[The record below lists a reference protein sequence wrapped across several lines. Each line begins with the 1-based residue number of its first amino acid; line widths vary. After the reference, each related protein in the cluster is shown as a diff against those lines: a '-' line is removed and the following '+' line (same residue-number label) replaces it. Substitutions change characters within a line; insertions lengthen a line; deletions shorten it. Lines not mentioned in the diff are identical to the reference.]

1 MEKYMKRYFVLGL
14 IIWSSFDIG
23 AMEAEY
29 NRISVPDCQMELD
42 GDSVRLTMTI
52 DIENVKVSTNHSVE
66 YTPVLISYEHGEDS
80 VAKLPKILLKGRMEY
95 KAYQRYVS
103 SKEYRKV
110 ALKEQKEQYFLVTPV
125 LHFASIPEQVKRLN
139 IVLFFVFPGHNLSIR
154 ENKFR

>member
-110 ALKEQKEQYFLVTPV
+110 ALKERKRTIFSRIERLWPGKTKNSTIFSRFTCSGMDAKCKTGVTW
-125 LHFASIPEQVKRLN
+125 R
-139 IVLFFVFPGHNLSIR
+139 
-154 ENKFR
+154 

>member
-110 ALKEQKEQYFLVTPV
+110 ALKEQKN
-125 LHFASIPEQVKRLN
+125 N
-139 IVLFFVFPGHNLSIR
+139 IFSY
-154 ENKFR
+154 